1 MLLFNI
7 RTQLFYHIPDWLH
20 LYDLFYAVYIFAPN
34 GRTTKKAKSTEKT
47 PSAFRFAIHWQ
58 AARLQVEVANV
69 SYMLNC
75 Y

>member
-20 LYDLFYAVYIFAPN
+20 LYDFFYAVYIFAPN
-34 GRTTKKAKSTEKT
+34 GRTTKKQKAPRKL
-47 PSAFRFAIHWQ
+47 PVLRFAIHWQ
-58 AARLQVEVANV
+58 AAQLQVECANV